1 MSTLLL
7 IRHGETPY
15 TVNGKMAGRLPG
27 VPLNEKGRKQAE
39 AVGEALKHAPIKFI
53 YSSPMERALETG
65 SFLARNLGLEIQI
78 AQGINETDIGEW
90 TGRSVKQCAR
100 TKLWDVVVNRP
111 GELVFPGG
119 ESFAGIQ
126 ARCVAEVEAIAAR
139 HPEDLVAVFSHAD
152 PIKLVVAH
160 FLNMPINS
168 FQRLGADNCS
178 VCVIHF
184 GKEGRV
190 SVPKINIVAGPLW
203 PEAPAAD
210 AKKNGGKAASK
221 KDK

>member
-7 IRHGETPY
+7 VRHGETDY
-15 TVNGKMAGRLPG
+15 NINGKMAGRLPG

-39 AVGEALKHAPIKFI
+39 AVGEALKSAPIKFI
-53 YSSPMERALETG
+53 YSSPMERAQETA
-65 SFLARNLGLEIQI
+65 SYLAKNLGLEILD
-78 AQGINETDIGEW
+78 APGITETDIGDW

-100 TKLWDVVVNRP
+100 TKLWDTVINRP

-126 ARCVAEVEAIAAR
+126 QRIVAELEAIAAR
-139 HPEDLVAVFSHAD
+139 HPEDLVACFTHAD
-152 PIKLVVAH
+152 PIRLAVAH
-160 FLNMPINS
+160 FLNMPLNS

-190 SVPKINIVAGPLW
+190 SVPKINLVAGPLW
-203 PEAPAAD
+203 PEKAPASP
-210 AKKNGGKAASK
+210 KKNGGTARAK
-221 KDK
+221 KE

>member
-1 MSTLLL
+1 MSTILL

-15 TVNGKMAGRLPG
+15 NVNGKMAGRMPG

-39 AVGEALKHAPIKFI
+39 AVGEALKNAPIKYI
-53 YSSPMERALETG
+53 YSSPMERAQETA
-65 SFLARNLGLEIQI
+65 SYLAKNLGLEILE
-78 AQGINETDIGEW
+78 AAGVNETDIGSW

-100 TKLWDVVVNRP
+100 TKLWDTVINRP

-119 ESFAGIQ
+119 ESFASIQ
-126 ARCVAEVEAIAAR
+126 ARCVAQVEELAAR
-139 HPEDLVAVFSHAD
+139 HPEDLVAVFTHAD

-168 FQRLGADNCS
+168 FQRLHSDNCS

-190 SVPKINIVAGPLW
+190 FVPQVNLITGFTW
-203 PEAPAAD
+203 PDPPPPPKKPA
-210 AKKNGGKAASK
+210 K
-221 KDK
+221 